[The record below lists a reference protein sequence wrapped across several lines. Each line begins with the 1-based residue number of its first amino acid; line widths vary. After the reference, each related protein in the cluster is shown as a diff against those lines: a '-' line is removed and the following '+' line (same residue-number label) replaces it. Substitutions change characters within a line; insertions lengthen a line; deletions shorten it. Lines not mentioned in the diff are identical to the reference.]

1 MKIKKYSLFA
11 VTALTSL
18 LLVAGCSE
26 TKGNDTKIEIKDN
39 REDAYTVIS
48 GSTKNEV
55 FVADGDST
63 NFKSLYEAS
72 NWCFENCEN
81 GSYVKKINDD
91 TNKILFQKRTGE
103 KAIGESGTLDQWFYY
118 RDGETLDG
126 YSNYLTGDTKFFKN
140 EKVSRMMVSTDSLK
154 PTYQPYGLVGRDNSA
169 STQAWN
175 LLLLQDASVR
185 YNVAAFTGIRKAT
198 YKFDLSKSSIV
209 PSFNNSQKAVPM
221 ITLSQ
226 TDSYNWSN
234 QGIYMDTNTGNWY
247 YLYGETQ
254 SELKDLNYDDKEVI
268 LTSTRDEDKQTF
280 TPNGDVEM
288 TLEYVFNDSEQVR
301 SNDLKID
308 VINGSETKSFA
319 KNYEYTKMNGRGTP
333 RANVSLDL
341 IPTNSDVDEVVTCP
355 DYMCGAKFNNIVVS
369 KAEGSVPAGLTNE
382 DYQGDS
388 DMVCKPGETY
398 NLMMNAE
405 DNDADSEVILD
416 NTGCV
421 SYDSTNTTND
431 VFNISFAQVGDGKAR
446 TDDVIK
452 AEELIAAISDTDT
465 STSNSVLKA
474 KPKFDALASVT
485 QKMVKSI
492 DGMTQLEEALD
503 R

>member
-1 MKIKKYSLFA
+1 
-11 VTALTSL
+11 
-18 LLVAGCSE
+18 
-26 TKGNDTKIEIKDN
+26 
-39 REDAYTVIS
+39 
-48 GSTKNEV
+48 
-55 FVADGDST
+55 
-63 NFKSLYEAS
+63 
-72 NWCFENCEN
+72 
-81 GSYVKKINDD
+81 
-91 TNKILFQKRTGE
+91 
-103 KAIGESGTLDQWFYY
+103 
-118 RDGETLDG
+118 
-126 YSNYLTGDTKFFKN
+126 
-140 EKVSRMMVSTDSLK
+140 
-154 PTYQPYGLVGRDNSA
+154 
-169 STQAWN
+169 
-175 LLLLQDASVR
+175 
-185 YNVAAFTGIRKAT
+185 
-198 YKFDLSKSSIV
+198 
-209 PSFNNSQKAVPM
+209 
-221 ITLSQ
+221 
-226 TDSYNWSN
+226 
-234 QGIYMDTNTGNWY
+234 
-247 YLYGETQ
+247 
-254 SELKDLNYDDKEVI
+254 
-268 LTSTRDEDKQTF
+268 
-280 TPNGDVEM
+280 
-288 TLEYVFNDSEQVR
+288 
-301 SNDLKID
+301 
-308 VINGSETKSFA
+308 
-319 KNYEYTKMNGRGTP
+319 
-333 RANVSLDL
+333 
-341 IPTNSDVDEVVTCP
+341 
-355 DYMCGAKFNNIVVS
+355 MCGAKFNNIVVS